1 MDASAAARPASAS
14 AATDY
19 AGGLRGSPRARC
31 ALREQ
36 LASCL
41 PQLSARICFLT
52 VDWYLP
58 AVSKSLTV
66 GAVPAEPAG
75 TVN

>member
-1 MDASAAARPASAS
+1 MRVAFAAARAVTACP
-14 AATDY
+14 
-19 AGGLRGSPRARC
+19 
-31 ALREQ
+31 LREQ